1 MGVRWAVRWAVRWM
15 GCGLALVAALSIA
28 TASHA
33 APTRFRNGQIEVN
46 LFGLDPVKVPPSAP
60 LASGVLDATRNGNTL
75 ETLGLPAKVFQ
86 TKARSVFITDPNADP
101 IDSVLLTVFNPSGTF
116 QAGGG
121 PGGAFGGPLPLGGN
135 ARVCLFSGET
145 PCQSW
150 EFAFLDLPFSVVGDY
165 GEVTVTFLADITVK
179 GAPWTTGKIS
189 IPSKVK
195 GAKVTT
201 YQPVTGGI
209 APTTAGDGSWLAVK
223 LVTPIYIQTAI
234 TGSEI
239 VPAWGVMSLEVPEP
253 GVMALGLGAVGG
265 LVLMGWRRR
274 QG

>member
-1 MGVRWAVRWAVRWM
+1 MAVRWV
-15 GCGLALVAALSIA
+15 GCGLALAAALSIA

-60 LASGVLDATRNGNTL
+60 LASGVLNAARDGSTL
-75 ETLGLPAKVFQ
+75 LTLGVPANVFQ
-86 TKARSVFITDPNADP
+86 TQALSVPITDPGADP
-101 IDSVLLTVFNPSGTF
+101 IDSVLLTIFNPNGKF
-116 QAGGG
+116 RAGGG
-121 PGGAFGGPLPLGGN
+121 PGGNFGGPLPLGGN
-135 ARVCLFSGET
+135 ARVCLFSGDQ
-145 PCQSW
+145 PCASSL
-150 EFAFLDLPFSVVGDY
+150 FFVDVPFSVVGDS
-165 GEVTVTFLADITVK
+165 GTITVTFLATITVK
-179 GAPWTTGKIS
+179 GAPWTTGQIS

-201 YQPVTGGI
+201 FQPVTGGI
-209 APTTAGDGSWLAVK
+209 APTTAGDGSYLAVK

-239 VPAWGVMSLEVPEP
+239 VPAWGVMSFEVPEP

-265 LVLMGWRRR
+265 LVLMGLRRR
-274 QG
+274 QA